1 MITVKE
7 VAKLCEVSPSTVSNI
22 LNGKPN
28 VGEETRQRVLQTIK
42 ETGYQPNYF
51 ASGMRKQNS
60 KLLSIIVED
69 LNQFTT
75 PPIVGAIMSYCEEK
89 GYKAILMD
97 LRMYDRWQD
106 TWFQDE
112 KKLISVLNPAI
123 RETESI
129 KADGCIYVAGHG
141 RGINYFP
148 KHYSVPTVIAYAKSE
163 KDRFPSVLIDDENG
177 GYDMGKYLISMG
189 HKKICI
195 ITGTENN
202 MHTQKRLAG
211 YQRAL
216 FEAGIPYNPNWTF
229 HGDWKKESGY
239 QMAER
244 VLEIKPTVICHHLI
258 WIYHIAHAISSWMKP
273 EICPIRVI
281 DKRNLFLLSNC
292 IVDCI
297 KSIEKLFIICMMH
310 FWQIAYVSYLCRK
323 IFISFSSKLL
333 YQIFGLP
340 LSKVLRKKHTIN
352 KHS

>member
-7 VAKLCEVSPSTVSNI
+7 LAKLCEVSPSTVSNI

-112 KKLISVLNPAI
+112 KKLTSVLNPAI

-189 HKKICI
+189 HRKIGVL
-195 ITGTENN
+195 TGTENN

-244 VLEIKPTVICHHLI
+244 VLEIKPTVIWCMNDQMAGGVYQYLYEHGI
-258 WIYHIAHAISSWMKP
+258 IVGRDISVAGYDNMEEASYMFPRLATNALPLKGIGLKSAEIVIRMIEEEGWKP
-273 EICPIRVI
+273 ETMKTWVPCV
-281 DKRNLFLLSNC
+281 
-292 IVDCI
+292 
-297 KSIEKLFIICMMH
+297 MMPGES
-310 FWQIAYVSYLCRK
+310 VMD
-323 IFISFSSKLL
+323 
-333 YQIFGLP
+333 
-340 LSKVLRKKHTIN
+340 IN
-352 KHS
+352 

>member
-7 VAKLCEVSPSTVSNI
+7 LAKLCGVSPSTVSNI
-22 LNGKPN
+22 LNEKPN

-112 KKLISVLNPAI
+112 KKLTSVLNPAI

-163 KDRFPSVLIDDENG
+163 NDRFPSVLIDDENG

-189 HKKICI
+189 HRKIGVL
-195 ITGTENN
+195 TGTENN

-244 VLEIKPTVICHHLI
+244 VLEIKPTVIWCMNDQMAGGVYQYLYEHGI
-258 WIYHIAHAISSWMKP
+258 IVGRDISVAGYDNMEEASYMFPRLATNALPLKGIGLKSAEIVIRMIEEEGWKP
-273 EICPIRVI
+273 ETMKIWVPCV
-281 DKRNLFLLSNC
+281 
-292 IVDCI
+292 
-297 KSIEKLFIICMMH
+297 MMPGES
-310 FWQIAYVSYLCRK
+310 VMD
-323 IFISFSSKLL
+323 
-333 YQIFGLP
+333 
-340 LSKVLRKKHTIN
+340 IN
-352 KHS
+352 

>member
-7 VAKLCEVSPSTVSNI
+7 LAKLCEVSPSTVSNI

-112 KKLISVLNPAI
+112 KKLTSVLNPAI

-163 KDRFPSVLIDDENG
+163 NDRFPSVLIDDENG

-189 HKKICI
+189 HRKIGVL
-195 ITGTENN
+195 TGTENN

-211 YQRAL
+211 FQRAL

-229 HGDWKKESGY
+229 HGDWKKECGY

-244 VLEIKPTVICHHLI
+244 VLTIEPTVIWCMNDQMAGGVYQYLYEHGI
-258 WIYHIAHAISSWMKP
+258 IVGRDISVAGYDNMEEASYMFPRLATNALPLKGIGLKSAEIVIRMIEEEGWKP
-273 EICPIRVI
+273 ETMKTWVPCV
-281 DKRNLFLLSNC
+281 
-292 IVDCI
+292 
-297 KSIEKLFIICMMH
+297 MMPGES
-310 FWQIAYVSYLCRK
+310 VMD
-323 IFISFSSKLL
+323 
-333 YQIFGLP
+333 
-340 LSKVLRKKHTIN
+340 IN
-352 KHS
+352 

>member
-7 VAKLCEVSPSTVSNI
+7 LAKLCGVSPSTVSNI
-22 LNGKPN
+22 LNEKPN

-112 KKLISVLNPAI
+112 KKLTSVLNPAI

-189 HKKICI
+189 HRKIGVL
-195 ITGTENN
+195 TGTENN

-244 VLEIKPTVICHHLI
+244 VLEIKPTVIWCMNDQMAGGVYQYLYEHGI
-258 WIYHIAHAISSWMKP
+258 IVGRDISVAGYDNMEEASYMFPRLATNALPLKGIGLKSAEIVIRMIEEEGWKP
-273 EICPIRVI
+273 ETMKTWVPCV
-281 DKRNLFLLSNC
+281 
-292 IVDCI
+292 
-297 KSIEKLFIICMMH
+297 MMPGES
-310 FWQIAYVSYLCRK
+310 VMD
-323 IFISFSSKLL
+323 
-333 YQIFGLP
+333 
-340 LSKVLRKKHTIN
+340 IN
-352 KHS
+352 